1 MIIYEPNKHFFGD
14 LMHWAK
20 SLVMVRLTIA
30 VLGIGIFT
38 ALFAFL
44 LSYYHIAEHIPKDLG
59 TIFSFLGVV
68 LSILLVFRTNSAYD
82 RWWEGRKLWGSL
94 VNNCRNLAVQTNGF
108 LPKDDKKTRH
118 EMAVLI
124 SNFCS
129 ALKDHLRNGANPDI
143 LMELNETQLSELR
156 SKKNIPNELSSQI
169 HHLLISCRKNGSI
182 SDYDLLNF
190 KPHTQAL
197 LDISGACERIKK
209 TPIPFS
215 YEIFIKMYVLIYCS
229 LMPLT
234 MVPLFGYWAIPFV
247 MLVFFA
253 FMGLEMMAAEIEDP
267 FGFDG
272 NDLPTGQIAKN
283 ISGDVFEILEAT
295 KNNSEVEKLY
305 DVVQ

>member
-14 LMHWAK
+14 LFYFAK
-20 SLVMVRLTIA
+20 SLVMVRLTFA

-38 ALFAFL
+38 AIFAFV
-44 LSYYHIAEHIPKDLG
+44 LSYFHIEDYLPENLG

-94 VNNCRNLAVQTNGF
+94 VNNCRNLAVVTHSF
-108 LPKDDKKTRH
+108 LPKSDRENRH
-118 EMAVLI
+118 RMALLI
-124 SNFCS
+124 SNFCI
-129 ALKDHLRNGANPDI
+129 ALKDYLRNGTDVNT
-143 LMELNETQLSELR
+143 LMQLSEAEKNELA
-156 SKKNIPNELSSQI
+156 SKKNIPNEISSQI
-169 HHLLISCRKNGSI
+169 HQLLVECRRKGTI

-190 KPHTQAL
+190 KPHTQSL

-215 YEIFIKMYVLIYCS
+215 YEIFIKMYVLIYCF
-229 LMPLT
+229 LLPVT
-234 MVPLFGYWAIPFV
+234 MVPLFGYLAIPFV

-267 FGFDG
+267 FGFDA
-272 NDLPTGQIAKN
+272 NDLPTGKIAKT
-283 ISGDVFEILEAT
+283 ISDDVFEILEAT
-295 KNNSEVEKLY
+295 KSNSEEETLY
-305 DVVQ
+305 EVVN

>member
-38 ALFAFL
+38 ALFAFV
-44 LSYYHIAEHIPKDLG
+44 LSYFHIDEHLPDNLG

-94 VNNCRNLAVQTNGF
+94 VNNCRNLAVQTHSF
-108 LPKDDKKTRH
+108 LPKDDKQTRH
-118 EMAVLI
+118 KMAVLI
-124 SNFCS
+124 SNFCIS
-129 ALKDHLRNGANPDI
+129 LKDYLRKGVDTKF
-143 LMELNETQLSELR
+143 LMELSEVQVSALQ
-156 SKKNIPNELSSQI
+156 SKKNIPNEISSQI
-169 HHLLISCRKNGSI
+169 HQLLVACRKNGDI

-215 YEIFIKMYVLIYCS
+215 YELFIKMYVLIYC
-229 LMPLT
+229 LLLPLT
-234 MVPLFGYWAIPFV
+234 MVPLFGYLAIPFV

-267 FGFDG
+267 FGFDA
-272 NDLPTGQIAKN
+272 NDLPTAHIAKS
-283 ISGDVFEILEAT
+283 ISEDVFEILEAT
-295 KNNSEVEKLY
+295 KINSETEKLY
-305 DVVQ
+305 EVVH